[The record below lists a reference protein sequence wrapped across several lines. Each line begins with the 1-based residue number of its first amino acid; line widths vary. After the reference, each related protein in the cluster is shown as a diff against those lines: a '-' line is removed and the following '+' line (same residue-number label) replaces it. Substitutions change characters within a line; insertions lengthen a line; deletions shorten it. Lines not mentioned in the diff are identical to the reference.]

1 MVAIRSGATDPRR
14 SEIVYRDLGLSFIP
28 HPVTKNINV
37 LKNEEAIKR
46 AIRNLILTN
55 RGEQFFDDLY
65 GGDVT
70 ALLFENYG
78 PIAELSMKRNIK
90 EAIKAYEP
98 RATVKGEELISEIDN
113 NAIKINIV
121 FSINNS
127 PVPSQLTFTVERVR

>member
-55 RGEQFFDDLY
+55 WGEQFFDDLY

-98 RATVKGEELISEIDN
+98 RAIVKGVELISEIDN

>member
-37 LKNEEAIKR
+37 LKNEEAIK
-46 AIRNLILTN
+46 
-55 RGEQFFDDLY
+55 
-65 GGDVT
+65 
-70 ALLFENYG
+70 
-78 PIAELSMKRNIK
+78 
-90 EAIKAYEP
+90 AYEP
-98 RATVKGEELISEIDN
+98 RAIVKGVELISEIDN